1 MFCQSYAL
9 TPPIISTRATKVNSA
24 KVLRISSSHKFSFT
38 ASKGFA
44 SIRNNLSHDD
54 NADLVS
60 GQFAH
65 HHSKSSPPPTSKEE
79 KYVELMSSSKLSLAP
94 MMEYTDRHFRKLVS
108 LISTKTLCYTEMV
121 AANAL
126 VHERIDAKKKTL
138 MNDGNDGLVQPDD
151 SYRNQEQSHL
161 DMEEFGYDMTY
172 IRRFLGQ
179 YSDST
184 PKAIKRH
191 NPTVLQLGGSDPDM
205 LEEATNIV
213 TEVTSRGYC
222 DYTAINLNCGCPSP
236 KVAGKGNFGAS
247 LMNDPVMV
255 RDIVTA
261 MDKGTDSNI
270 PITVKCRIGT
280 DENLMQ
286 NGLKFTSKN
295 YEAINE
301 EEEYKQLC
309 EFIETVAS
317 SGVVTDFQIHARIA
331 VLHKNFSPSD
341 NRKIPTLKYH
351 YVTKLVEQYPEL
363 SFSLNGGI
371 NHLFEVKSQLD
382 LCPGLTG
389 VMVGRGW
396 AAHPWSFAMAD
407 EVLYGD
413 DKNSQRVFKPKNRL
427 EVLKEF
433 GTYAD
438 EEEQNWDPVKIR
450 RFLIKAITPLF
461 AGEPNGK
468 RYRIALD
475 KIAGL
480 PKKRAQILTNGGS
493 VDGMMNVPISELIMN
508 AALDNLSEEVLLR
521 SPEESYERLI
531 SSSSQSSN
539 QKSSGSDIIKD
550 WQDARKAEQS
560 SEYYMRVNTS

>member
-1 MFCQSYAL
+1 MSDTTSREQ
-9 TPPIISTRATKVNSA
+9 
-24 KVLRISSSHKFSFT
+24 KFQ
-38 ASKGFA
+38 
-44 SIRNNLSHDD
+44 D
-54 NADLVS
+54 
-60 GQFAH
+60 
-65 HHSKSSPPPTSKEE
+65 
-79 KYVELMSSSKLSLAP
+79 LMSSSKLSLAP
-94 MMEYTDRHFRKLVS
+94 MMEYTDRHFRKMVS
-108 LISTKTLCYTEMV
+108 LVSTKTLCYTEMV

-126 VHERIDAKKKTL
+126 VHERMDAKKQIL
-138 MNDGNDGLVQPDD
+138 MNEGLVHPEDP
-151 SYRNQEQSHL
+151 YRNQAQIEL
-161 DMEEFGYDMTY
+161 DTQQFGYDMTY

-179 YSDST
+179 YSDDT
-184 PKAIKRH
+184 PLSIKQH

-213 TEVTSRGYC
+213 SEVTSRGYC

-247 LMNDPVMV
+247 LMNDPTLV
-255 RDIVTA
+255 RDIVTS
-261 MDKGTDSNI
+261 MDKGTGSQI

-280 DENLMQ
+280 DENLVK
-286 NGLKFTSKN
+286 NGLQFNSKN
-295 YEAINE
+295 YEQIDE
-301 EEEYKQLC
+301 EAEYKQLC
-309 EFIETVAS
+309 NFIETVAS

-351 YVTKLVEQYPEL
+351 YVRKLVEEYPEL

-371 NHLFEVKSQLD
+371 DNLMQVKEELD
-382 LCPGLTG
+382 NCPNLNG

-396 AAHPWSFAMAD
+396 AANPWSFAMAD
-407 EVLYGD
+407 EILYRD
-413 DKNSQRVFKPKNRL
+413 DEKSASNVQKPKNRL

-433 GTYAD
+433 GIYAD
-438 EEEQNWDPVKIR
+438 QEEQNWDPVKIR

-475 KIAGL
+475 EIAGL
-480 PKKRAQILTNGGS
+480 PKKQARMAKNGGNIE
-493 VDGMMNVPISELIMN
+493 GMTNVPISELIMN

-521 SPEESYERLI
+521 SPEESYERLVA
-531 SSSSQSSN
+531 SSSPKTK
-539 QKSSGSDIIKD
+539 KSAPGSVIIQD
-550 WQDARKAEQS
+550 WQDARKAEQD